1 MTQKRGKSYGK
12 RAKAIQAI
20 LPYLTRLRKE
30 AINGMFGGEV
40 EEITCLDFIEWLET
54 MYGKV
59 KKVKVG
65 KKIK

>member
-12 RAKAIQAI
+12 RGKAIKAI
-20 LPYLTRLRKE
+20 LPYIKKLRKE

-54 MYGKV
+54 MYYD
-59 KKVKVG
+59 KKRD
-65 KKIK
+65 KKIKVK